1 MATMQNMETKVQ
13 ETSPI
18 SEQISVPVS
27 SSKSCG
33 DSVPCSSKS
42 ESKKITSPS
51 VFEEKLW
58 GQYDLLH
65 KRLLKKIECYE
76 NYFKKFETIKNAF
89 SDIMRILKNT
99 DFKLENSSNFLI
111 NIPRVSLTEKEFEK
125 LSRDVPSTINSI
137 KCSLEDQIEE
147 SSRTIQNVLCIFSN
161 FIKQMKDE
169 KKEYDDF
176 QRYLNTYSNMYNEEK
191 KILDKNMKLYHQKGQ
206 LAEKSVLDYK
216 NLELNSKSSSDT
228 FLIEKSENKAKEF
241 VNEYIKP
248 FIIYKESVNKANDL
262 RNEFIKKQNNLL
274 DIYYDLED
282 KTDILNSDIIQIF
295 IQSSKNQMDLSKE
308 NMDYFEEMKTNINKG
323 QNIEEL
329 INEFGKNK
337 KINDE
342 IKLIYFPSGINF
354 DICDN
359 SKTFNA
365 FLETILYIRNVNKDE
380 YPNFNEKAEREK
392 NDMREIITRL
402 FEKHTEEDESKL
414 IDYINNSEKHNTFF
428 VILSKFRNSNYPN
441 NNIKLINTLGKVL
454 NIILNI
460 AYMNLNYEVAKNCI
474 IFSKT
479 FFYNSEDNIRHF
491 LFEKIRDHEWLTK
504 KEFWSNFILINI
516 NQELRKFLS
525 FYKDITLS
533 DIEKVNEKIT
543 DKIKNKLSDLLF
555 SQILPYVSDM
565 SEFNISN
572 TLISEI
578 IVEFCSKYRYLNEE
592 KIESILNIVFKEKKE
607 VNNIKENVKEFL
619 LPTNKKNEETKGETE
634 TETEKFERG
643 KRKRRSNVHIKYEHL
658 KKIEKQV
665 EDTL

>member
-1 MATMQNMETKVQ
+1 MATMHNMETKAQ
-13 ETSPI
+13 ETSII

-33 DSVPCSSKS
+33 DSVPCSTKP
-42 ESKKITSPS
+42 ESKMIISPS
-51 VFEEKLW
+51 IFEEKLW

-76 NYFKKFETIKNAF
+76 NYFKKFEAIKNAF
-89 SDIMRILKNT
+89 SEIMKILKNT
-99 DFKLENSSNFLI
+99 DFKFESSSNFLI
-111 NIPRVSLTEKEFEK
+111 SIPRVSLTEKEFEK
-125 LSRDVPSTINSI
+125 LTRDVPSTIISI

-147 SSRTIQNVLCIFSN
+147 SNRTIQNILLIFSN

-176 QRYLNTYSNMYNEEK
+176 QRYLNNYNYMYNEEK
-191 KILDKNMKLYHQKGQ
+191 KIIDKNMKLYHQKGK

-216 NLELNSKSSSDT
+216 KLELNSNSPSDA

-241 VNEYIKP
+241 VNEYLKP
-248 FIIYKESVNKANDL
+248 FNIYKESVNKANDL

-308 NMDYFEEMKTNINKG
+308 NMDDFKEMKTNINKG

-337 KINDE
+337 IISNE
-342 IKLIYFPSGINF
+342 IKLIYFPSGIDF

-365 FLETILYIRNVNKDE
+365 FLETILYIRKINKDE
-380 YPNFNEKAEREK
+380 YPNFNEKVESEK
-392 NDMREIITRL
+392 NDMREIVSRL
-402 FEKHTEEDESKL
+402 FEKYTEEDELKL
-414 IDYINNSEKHNTFF
+414 IDYINNPEKHNTFF
-428 VILSKFRNSNYPN
+428 VILNKFRNCSCLN
-441 NNIKLINTLGKVL
+441 NNIKLIDTLGKIL
-454 NIILNI
+454 NIILNK
-460 AYMNLNYEVAKNCI
+460 AFVNKNYEVAKNCI

-491 LFEKIRDHEWLTK
+491 LLEKIRNHEWLTK
-504 KEFWSNFILINI
+504 KEFWTNFILINI
-516 NQELRKFLS
+516 NQELNKFLS
-525 FYKDITLS
+525 FYKDITIS
-533 DIEKVNEKIT
+533 DIEKINEKIT
-543 DKIKNKLSDLLF
+543 DKIKNKLSELLF
-555 SQILPYVSDM
+555 SQILPYVSNM

-592 KIESILNIVFKEKKE
+592 KIEGILSIVFKEKKE
-607 VNNIKENVKEFL
+607 VNNIKENVRDFL
-619 LPTNKKNEETKGETE
+619 LPTTKKKEEKEGETE
-634 TETEKFERG
+634 SETGKFERG
-643 KRKRRSNVHIKYEHL
+643 KRKRSNIHIKYEHL

>member
-1 MATMQNMETKVQ
+1 MATMQNMETKAQ

-27 SSKSCG
+27 SPKSCG

-89 SDIMRILKNT
+89 SDIMRILKTT
-99 DFKLENSSNFLI
+99 DFKLGNSSNFLI

-147 SSRTIQNVLCIFSN
+147 SSRTIQNVLLIFSN

-176 QRYLNTYSNMYNEEK
+176 QRYLNTYNNMYNEEK

-216 NLELNSKSSSDT
+216 NLELNSKSPSDT
-228 FLIEKSENKAKEF
+228 FLVEKSQNKAKEF

-308 NMDYFEEMKTNINKG
+308 NMDDFEEMKTNINKG

-428 VILSKFRNSNYPN
+428 VILSKFRNSNNPN
-441 NNIKLINTLGKVL
+441 NNIKLIDTLGKVL

-460 AYMNLNYEVAKNCI
+460 AYMNLNYEVSKNCI

-516 NQELRKFLS
+516 NQELSKFLS
-525 FYKDITLS
+525 FYKDIALS

-565 SEFNISN
+565 SEFNINN

>member
-1 MATMQNMETKVQ
+1 MQNMETKAQ

-27 SSKSCG
+27 SPKSCG

-176 QRYLNTYSNMYNEEK
+176 QRYLNTYNNMYNEEK

-216 NLELNSKSSSDT
+216 NLELNSKSPSDT
-228 FLIEKSENKAKEF
+228 FLVEKSQNKAKEF

-308 NMDYFEEMKTNINKG
+308 NMDDFEEMKININKG

>member
-1 MATMQNMETKVQ
+1 MATMQNMETKAQ

-27 SSKSCG
+27 SPKSCG

-89 SDIMRILKNT
+89 SDIMRILKTT
-99 DFKLENSSNFLI
+99 DFKLGNSSNFLI

-147 SSRTIQNVLCIFSN
+147 SSRTIQNVLLIFSN

-176 QRYLNTYSNMYNEEK
+176 QRYLNTYNNMYNEEK

-216 NLELNSKSSSDT
+216 NLELNSKSPSDT
-228 FLIEKSENKAKEF
+228 FLVEKSQNKAKEF

-308 NMDYFEEMKTNINKG
+308 NMDDFEEMKTNINKG

-342 IKLIYFPSGINF
+342 IKLIYFSSEINF

-428 VILSKFRNSNYPN
+428 VILSKFRNSNNPN
-441 NNIKLINTLGKVL
+441 NNIKLIDTLGKVL

-516 NQELRKFLS
+516 NQELSKFLS
-525 FYKDITLS
+525 FYKDIALS

-565 SEFNISN
+565 SEFNINN

-592 KIESILNIVFKEKKE
+592 KIKSILNIVFKEKKE

-619 LPTNKKNEETKGETE
+619 LPTNKKNEETEGETE
-634 TETEKFERG
+634 TGTEKFERG
-643 KRKRRSNVHIKYEHL
+643 KKKRRSNVHIKYEHL

>member
-1 MATMQNMETKVQ
+1 MATMQNMETMDQ
-13 ETSPI
+13 DTSPI

-33 DSVPCSSKS
+33 DSVPCSTKP
-42 ESKKITSPS
+42 ESKIIISPS

-89 SDIMRILKNT
+89 SEVMKILKNT
-99 DFKLENSSNFLI
+99 DFKFENSSNFLI
-111 NIPRVSLTEKEFEK
+111 NIPRFSFSEKDFEK
-125 LSRDVPSTINSI
+125 LTRDVPSTIISI

-147 SSRTIQNVLCIFSN
+147 SNRTIQNVLLIFSN

-176 QRYLNTYSNMYNEEK
+176 HRYLNNYNSMYNEEK
-191 KILDKNMKLYHQKGQ
+191 KIIDKNMKLYHQKGK

-216 NLELNSKSSSDT
+216 KMELNSNSASNT
-228 FLIEKSENKAKEF
+228 LLIEKSENKAKEF

-248 FIIYKESVNKANDL
+248 FNIYKESVNKANDL
-262 RNEFIKKQNNLL
+262 RSQFIKKQNNLL

-282 KTDILNSDIIQIF
+282 KTDVLNSDIIQIF
-295 IQSSKNQMDLSKE
+295 IQSSKNQMALSKE
-308 NMDYFEEMKTNINKG
+308 NMEVFEEMKTNINKG

-337 KINDE
+337 KISDE
-342 IKLIYFPSGINF
+342 IKLIYFPSGIDFN
-354 DICDN
+354 ICDN
-359 SKTFNA
+359 SKIFNA
-365 FLETILYIRNVNKDE
+365 FLETILYIRKINKDE
-380 YPNFNEKAEREK
+380 YPNFNEKVEREK
-392 NDMREIITRL
+392 NDMRGIVTRL
-402 FEKHTEEDESKL
+402 FEKYTEEDETKL
-414 IDYINNSEKHNTFF
+414 INYINNPEKHNTFF
-428 VILSKFRNSNYPN
+428 VILSKFRNSNCPN
-441 NNIKLINTLGKVL
+441 NNIKLIETLGKVL
-454 NIILNI
+454 NIILNK
-460 AYMNLNYEVAKNCI
+460 AYINQNYEVAKNCI

-491 LFEKIRDHEWLTK
+491 LLEKIRDHEWLTK
-504 KEFWSNFILINI
+504 KEFWLNFILMNI
-516 NQELRKFLS
+516 NQELSKFLS

-533 DIEKVNEKIT
+533 DIEKINEKIT
-543 DKIKNKLSDLLF
+543 DKIKNKLSELLF
-555 SQILPYVSDM
+555 SQILPYVSNM

-592 KIESILNIVFKEKKE
+592 KIEGILNIVFKEKKE
-607 VNNIKENVKEFL
+607 VNNIKENVKDFL
-619 LPTNKKNEETKGETE
+619 LPINKKNEENAGETE
-634 TETEKFERG
+634 IETGKFERG
-643 KRKRRSNVHIKYEHL
+643 KRKRTSNNHIKYEHL

>member
-1 MATMQNMETKVQ
+1 MATMQNMETKAQ

-27 SSKSCG
+27 SPKSCG

-89 SDIMRILKNT
+89 SDIMRILKTT
-99 DFKLENSSNFLI
+99 DFKLGNSSNFLI

-147 SSRTIQNVLCIFSN
+147 SSRTIQNVLLIFSN

-176 QRYLNTYSNMYNEEK
+176 QRYLNTYNNMYNEEK

-216 NLELNSKSSSDT
+216 NLELNSKSPSDT
-228 FLIEKSENKAKEF
+228 FLVEKSQNKAKEF

-308 NMDYFEEMKTNINKG
+308 NMDDFEEMKTNINKG

-337 KINDE
+337 KIRDE
-342 IKLIYFPSGINF
+342 IKLVYFPSGINF

-428 VILSKFRNSNYPN
+428 VILSKFRNSNNPN
-441 NNIKLINTLGKVL
+441 NNIKLIDTLGKVL

-460 AYMNLNYEVAKNCI
+460 AYMNLNYEVSKNCI

-516 NQELRKFLS
+516 NQELSKFLS
-525 FYKDITLS
+525 FYKDIALS

-565 SEFNISN
+565 SEFNINN

-619 LPTNKKNEETKGETE
+619 LPTNKKNEETEGETE
-634 TETEKFERG
+634 TGTEKFERG
-643 KRKRRSNVHIKYEHL
+643 KKKRRSNVHIKYEHL

>member
-1 MATMQNMETKVQ
+1 MATMQNMETKAQ

-27 SSKSCG
+27 SPKSCG

-89 SDIMRILKNT
+89 SDIMRILKTT
-99 DFKLENSSNFLI
+99 DFKLGNSSNFLI

-147 SSRTIQNVLCIFSN
+147 SSRTIQNVLLIFSN

-176 QRYLNTYSNMYNEEK
+176 QRYLNTYNNMYNEEK

-216 NLELNSKSSSDT
+216 NLELNSKSPSDT
-228 FLIEKSENKAKEF
+228 FLVEKSQNKAKEF

-308 NMDYFEEMKTNINKG
+308 NMDDFEEMKTNINKG

-337 KINDE
+337 KIRDE
-342 IKLIYFPSGINF
+342 IKLVYFPSGINF

-428 VILSKFRNSNYPN
+428 VILSKFRNSNNPN
-441 NNIKLINTLGKVL
+441 NNIKLIDTLGKVL

-516 NQELRKFLS
+516 NQELSKFLS
-525 FYKDITLS
+525 FYKDIALS

-565 SEFNISN
+565 SEFNINN

-619 LPTNKKNEETKGETE
+619 LPTNKKNEETEGETE
-634 TETEKFERG
+634 TGTEKFERG
-643 KRKRRSNVHIKYEHL
+643 KKKRRSNVHIKYEHL

>member
-1 MATMQNMETKVQ
+1 MATMQNMETKAQ

-27 SSKSCG
+27 SPKSCG

-89 SDIMRILKNT
+89 SDIMRILKTT

-147 SSRTIQNVLCIFSN
+147 SSRTIQNVLLIFSN

-176 QRYLNTYSNMYNEEK
+176 QRYLNTYNNMYNEEK

-216 NLELNSKSSSDT
+216 NLELNSKSPSDT
-228 FLIEKSENKAKEF
+228 FLVEKSQNKAKEF

-308 NMDYFEEMKTNINKG
+308 NMDDFEEMKDNINKG

-337 KINDE
+337 KIRDE
-342 IKLIYFPSGINF
+342 IKLVYFPSGINF

-428 VILSKFRNSNYPN
+428 VILSKFRNSNNPN
-441 NNIKLINTLGKVL
+441 NNIKLIDTLGKVL

-516 NQELRKFLS
+516 NQELSKFLS
-525 FYKDITLS
+525 FYKDIALS

-565 SEFNISN
+565 SEFNINN

-619 LPTNKKNEETKGETE
+619 LPTNKKNEETEGETE
-634 TETEKFERG
+634 TGTEKFERG
-643 KRKRRSNVHIKYEHL
+643 KKKRRSNVHIKYEHL
-658 KKIEKQV
+658 KKIEHQV